1 MRFISLFFI
10 IAFVI
15 LTAVTVKYHPVI
27 HNPMLI
33 EDAEFVLTDF
43 STDIT
48 PTVSPTVIPVGNN
61 TVTPTTVEVPTQ
73 QQVVTPVQTQT
84 TQTPIKITTGQTQ
97 QTPVKVTTT
106 QPSQT
111 KVYVEQPK
119 QTTQKTD
126 VTTSSNPVYNS
137 DLIQKVM
144 SNAEKAAQE
153 PVVVQKPTQTA
164 QKQVQTQ
171 QPVQTKVQ
179 EQPKTQ
185 PTTVKVETPQQTP
198 TTTTKKVLTEEE
210 EIIAWNIWRSNVN
223 NYVMQNSAGKFGFVP
238 LGTQFTFSFL
248 VDKFGNVS
256 NIKVECSNQD
266 YMNEARN
273 VVKPAIAA
281 MQNKAILKF
290 PEGTKRTTT
299 QATGAFTIARSN
311 NFYNPS
317 DFSDYEK
324 VKK

>member
-1 MRFISLFFI
+1 MRFFSLAFI

-27 HNPMLI
+27 HEPILI
-33 EDAEFVLTDF
+33 EDADFVLTDF
-43 STDIT
+43 STDVVPT
-48 PTVSPTVIPVGNN
+48 TAPTVVQVSDN
-61 TVTPTTVEVPTQ
+61 TVKTSTVEVPVQ
-73 QQVVTPVQTQT
+73 QKVVTPVKTQT
-84 TQTPIKITTGQTQ
+84 MQTPI
-97 QTPVKVTTT
+97 KVTTT
-106 QPSQT
+106 QPTQT
-111 KVYVEQPK
+111 KIYVEQPK
-119 QTTQKTD
+119 PTTQKTN
-126 VTTSSNPVYNS
+126 VTTSTNPGFNS

-153 PVVVQKPTQTA
+153 PVVLPKPTQT
-164 QKQVQTQ
+164 TQ
-171 QPVQTKVQ
+171 QPVQ
-179 EQPKTQ
+179 QPKPKPQAQPQPKPQ
-185 PTTVKVETPQQTP
+185 PTVVKVDTPQQP

-238 LGTQFTFSFL
+238 LGTQFSFSFL

-311 NFYNPS
+311 NFYNPG
-317 DFSDYEK
+317 DFSDYERI
-324 VKK
+324 KK

>member
-1 MRFISLFFI
+1 MRFFSLAFI

-27 HNPMLI
+27 HEPILI
-33 EDAEFVLTDF
+33 EDADFVLTDF
-43 STDIT
+43 SNEVV
-48 PTVSPTVIPVGNN
+48 PTASPTVVPVADN
-61 TVTPTTVEVPTQ
+61 TIKTSTVEVPVQ
-73 QQVVTPVQTQT
+73 QKVVTPVKTQT
-84 TQTPIKITTGQTQ
+84 A
-97 QTPVKVTTT
+97 QTPVKITTT
-106 QPSQT
+106 QPTPT

-119 QTTQKTD
+119 PTTHKTN
-126 VTTSSNPVYNS
+126 VTTATNPIFNS

-153 PVVVQKPTQTA
+153 PVVLPKPTQTA
-164 QKQVQTQ
+164 QQPAQQPKPQSQVQP
-171 QPVQTKVQ
+171 QPRP
-179 EQPKTQ
+179 QPQ
-185 PTTVKVETPQQTP
+185 PTVVKIETPQQP
-198 TTTTKKVLTEEE
+198 APTTKKVLTEEE

-238 LGTQFTFSFL
+238 LGTQFSFSFL

-290 PEGTKRTTT
+290 PEGTRRTTT

-311 NFYNPS
+311 NFYNPG